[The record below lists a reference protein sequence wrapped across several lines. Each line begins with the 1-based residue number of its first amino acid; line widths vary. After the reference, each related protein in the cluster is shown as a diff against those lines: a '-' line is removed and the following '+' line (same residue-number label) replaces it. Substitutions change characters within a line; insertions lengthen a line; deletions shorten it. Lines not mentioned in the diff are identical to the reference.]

1 MNNFF
6 ETTYAHNG
14 SSISTDNLG
23 MREMQRRIYEK
34 FESQYLLLKA
44 PPASGKSR
52 ALMFVALE
60 KLRQGLVKKVIVA
73 VPERSIGKSFASTN
87 LTDSGFHSDWSI
99 SRRYDLCTPGG
110 EPMKTSTFASFMDD
124 DSATVLLCTH
134 STLRFAFEKIGSQ
147 KFNNCLLAVDEFHHV
162 SAETDSK
169 LGELLR
175 SIMSETN
182 AHILAMT
189 GSYFRGDCVAVLNPS
204 DERKFTK
211 VTYNYYE
218 QLNGYQYLKSLGIGF
233 HFYNGVYLNA
243 LRDRTILDLSKKT
256 IIYIPNVNS
265 AESTKEKLME
275 VDQILGC
282 IGTYQYLDDAGIYHI
297 KSEDGRDIKVA
308 DLVDDTDFD
317 QRERVMTYLR
327 NVKRSEDIDI
337 IIALGMAKEG
347 FDWPFCETTL
357 TIGYRGSL
365 TEIVQ
370 IIGRCTRDSSNKDH
384 AQFTNLVAEPNANR
398 EEIVESVNNILKAI
412 TASLLMEE
420 VIAPKFN
427 FKPKESST
435 DNPEDGNNEGQED
448 DGRGHTVYI
457 DGFRGIKSDRV
468 KDIIDNDIVDLKARI
483 LQDPDVQKA
492 IGQNVPAETIN
503 NGLIPKVIR
512 TVFPDLKE
520 DEAQELSTYVV
531 IDTVLSHR
539 DVKDINGQK
548 FLEFANRLINV
559 TDLNL
564 DLIYSVNP
572 FMDAY
577 EIMSKSLDAKVFK
590 SIQTYI
596 KALRVDVT
604 EDEARV
610 LWPKVNEFVQ
620 KMQRE
625 PDLDS
630 ADPYERRLAEV
641 LLYAKRRLLEKN
653 G

>member
-6 ETTYAHNG
+6 ETTYARNG
-14 SSISTDNLG
+14 KSIVTNEMG

-34 FESQYLLLKA
+34 FNSQYLLLKA

-60 KLRQGLVKKVIVA
+60 KLRHNLVKKVIVA
-73 VPERSIGKSFASTN
+73 VPERSIGKSFASTKLKEN
-87 LTDSGFHSDWSI
+87 GFHTDWEVT
-99 SRRYDLCTPGG
+99 RRYDLCTPGG
-110 EPMKTSTFASFMDD
+110 ESMKTTTFANFMDD
-124 DSATVLLCTH
+124 DDAQVLICTH
-134 STLRFAFEKIGSQ
+134 STLRFAYEKIGKE
-147 KFNNCLLAVDEFHHV
+147 KFNDCLLAIDEFHHV
-162 SAETDSK
+162 SAEADSK

-175 SIMSETN
+175 AIMAETN
-182 AHILAMT
+182 AHVLAMT
-189 GSYFRGDCVAVLNPS
+189 GSYFRGDCVAVLSPS
-204 DERKFTK
+204 DERRFEK

-218 QLNGYQYLKSLGIGF
+218 QLNGYKYLKSLGIGF

-243 LRDRTILDLSKKT
+243 LKDPKVLDLNKKT

-265 AESTKEKLME
+265 SESTKEKLME

-282 IGTYQYLDDAGIYHI
+282 IGTYQFMDDCGIYHL
-297 KSEDGRDIKVA
+297 KAEDGREIRVA
-308 DLVDDTDFD
+308 DLVNDTDYE
-317 QRERVMTYLR
+317 QREKVMSYLR
-327 NVKRSEDIDI
+327 NIKKPEEMDI

-347 FDWPFCETTL
+347 FDWPFCEATL

-370 IIGRCTRDSSNKDH
+370 IIGRCTRDSSNKEH

-427 FKPKESST
+427 YKPKET
-435 DNPEDGNNEGQED
+435 QNEEEGGEGTPSND
-448 DGRGHTVYI
+448 DGSGHTVFI
-457 DGFRGIKSDRV
+457 EGFRGIKSDRV
-468 KDIIDNDIVDLKARI
+468 KDIIENDIVDLKARI
-483 LQDPDVQKA
+483 LQDPDVQHA

-512 TVFPDLKE
+512 EVIPDLKE
-520 DEAQELSTYVV
+520 EEARELSTYIV
-531 IDTVLSHR
+531 IDSVLSHK

-548 FLEFANRLINV
+548 FLEFSSRLINV
-559 TDLNL
+559 NDINL

-572 FMDAY
+572 FQDAF
-577 EIMSKSLDAKVFK
+577 EVMSKTLDAKVFK

-596 KALRVDVT
+596 KAMRVDVT

-610 LWPKVNEFVQ
+610 LWPKVKEFAE
-620 KMQRE
+620 KMMRE

-630 ADPYERRLAEV
+630 MDPYERRLAEV
-641 LLYAKRRLLEKN
+641 LLYARRRMMEKN

>member
-6 ETTYAHNG
+6 ETTYERTG
-14 SSISTDNLG
+14 KSITTNDMG

-34 FESQYLLLKA
+34 YASQYLLLKA

-52 ALMFVALE
+52 ALMFVAIE

-87 LTDSGFHSDWSI
+87 LTSNGFHTDWEV

-110 EPMKTSTFASFMDD
+110 ESMKTKTFEDFMDP
-124 DSATVLLCTH
+124 AEEAQVLICTH
-134 STLRFAFEKIGSQ
+134 STLRFAYEKIGQ
-147 KFNNCLLAVDEFHHV
+147 DKFNNCLLAIDEFHHV
-162 SAETDSK
+162 SAEADSR

-175 SIMSETN
+175 TIMAETN

-189 GSYFRGDCVAVLNPS
+189 GSYFRGDCVAVLSPS
-204 DERKFTK
+204 DERRFVK

-243 LRDRTILDLSKKT
+243 LKDPKVLDLNKKT

-265 AESTKEKLME
+265 SESTKEKLME
-275 VDQILGC
+275 VDQILSC
-282 IGTYQYLDDAGIYHI
+282 IGKYLFMDECGIYHLEV
-297 KSEDGRDIKVA
+297 EDGREIRVA
-308 DLVDDTDFD
+308 DLVNDTDYE
-317 QRERVMTYLR
+317 QREKVMSYLR
-327 NVKRSEDIDI
+327 NVKKPEDMDV

-347 FDWPFCETTL
+347 FDWPFCESTL

-370 IIGRCTRDSSNKDH
+370 IIGRCTRDSSNKEH

-420 VIAPKFN
+420 VIAPRFN
-427 FKPKESST
+427 FKPKEVQGSEK
-435 DNPEDGNNEGQED
+435 PDGNGGSND
-448 DGRGHTVYI
+448 DGSGHTVFI
-457 DGFRGIKSDRV
+457 EGFRGIKSDRV
-468 KDIIDNDIVDLKARI
+468 KDIIENDIVDLKARI
-483 LQDPDVQKA
+483 LQDPDVQHA

-512 TVFPDLKE
+512 EVIPDLKE
-520 DEAQELSTYVV
+520 EETRELSTYIV
-531 IDTVLSHR
+531 IDSVLSHK

-548 FLEFANRLINV
+548 FLEFASKLINV
-559 TDLNL
+559 NDINL

-577 EIMSKSLDAKVFK
+577 EVMSKTLDSKVFK

-596 KALRVDVT
+596 KAMRVDVT

-610 LWPKVNEFVQ
+610 LWPKVTEFV
-620 KMQRE
+620 KTMQRE
-625 PDLDS
+625 PSLDS
-630 ADPYERRLAEV
+630 MDPYERRLAEV
-641 LLYAKRRLLEKN
+641 LLYARRRTMEKN

>member
-1 MNNFF
+1 MNNIF
-6 ETTYAHNG
+6 ETSYACNG
-14 SSISTDNLG
+14 RSIATNEMG

-34 FESQYLLLKA
+34 YDSQYLLLKA

-60 KLRQGLVKKVIVA
+60 KLRQGLVKRVIVA
-73 VPERSIGKSFASTN
+73 VPERSIGKSFSSTK
-87 LTDSGFHSDWSI
+87 LKEKGFHSDWVVT
-99 SRRYDLCTPGG
+99 RRYDLCTPGG
-110 EPMKTSTFASFMDD
+110 EALKTKTFSDFMDD
-124 DSATVLLCTH
+124 EEENVLICTH
-134 STLRFAFEKIGSQ
+134 STLRFAYEKIERN
-147 KFNNCLLAVDEFHHV
+147 KFNDCLLAIDEFHHV
-162 SAETDSK
+162 SAEADSR

-175 SIMSETN
+175 SIMAETN

-189 GSYFRGDCVAVLNPS
+189 GSYFRGDCAAVLSPS
-204 DERKFTK
+204 DERRFVK

-218 QLNGYQYLKSLGIGF
+218 QLNGYKYLKSLGIGF

-243 LRDRTILDLSKKT
+243 LKDPKVLDLNKKT

-265 AESTKEKLME
+265 SESTKEKLME
-275 VDQILGC
+275 VDQILNC
-282 IGTYQYLDDAGIYHI
+282 IGVYEFMDDSCIYHL
-297 KSEDGRDIKVA
+297 KTGDGKEIKVA
-308 DLVDDTDFD
+308 DLVNDTDYE
-317 QRERVMTYLR
+317 QREKIMSYLR
-327 NVKRSEDIDI
+327 NVNRPEDIDI

-347 FDWPFCETTL
+347 FDWPFCEATL

-370 IIGRCTRDSSNKDH
+370 IIGRCTRDSSNKTH

-412 TASLLMEE
+412 SASLLMEE
-420 VIAPKFN
+420 VIAPRFN
-427 FKPKESST
+427 FRPKDATEKGGDGYT
-435 DNPEDGNNEGQED
+435 NPND
-448 DGRGHTVYI
+448 DGSGHTIYI
-457 DGFRGIKSDRV
+457 EGFRGIKSDRV
-468 KDIIDNDIVDLKARI
+468 KDIIENDIVDLKARI
-483 LQDPDVQKA
+483 LQDADVQHA

-512 TVFPDLKE
+512 EVYPDLGE
-520 DEAQELSTYVV
+520 EEARDLSTFIV
-531 IDTVLSHR
+531 IDSVLSHK

-548 FLEFANRLINV
+548 FLEFANKLINV
-559 TDLNL
+559 NDINL

-596 KALRVDVT
+596 KAMRVDVT

-610 LWPKVNEFVQ
+610 LWPKVTEFAK

-625 PDLDS
+625 PSLDS
-630 ADPYERRLAEV
+630 LDPYERRLAEV
-641 LLYAKRRLLEKN
+641 LLYARRRSMEKN

>member
-6 ETTYAHNG
+6 ETQYEHNG
-14 SSISTDNLG
+14 RSITTDELG
-23 MREMQRRIYEK
+23 MREMQHRVYEK

-60 KLRQGLVKKVIVA
+60 KLRSKQVKKVIVA
-73 VPERSIGKSFASTN
+73 VPERSIGKSFASTDLVSN
-87 LTDSGFHSDWSI
+87 GFHTNWTVT
-99 SRRYDLCTPGG
+99 RKYDLCTPGG
-110 EPMKTSTFASFMDD
+110 EPMKTAAFAEFMDD
-124 DSATVLLCTH
+124 PDATVLLCTH
-134 STLRFAFEKIGSQ
+134 STLRFAYDKIGSE
-147 KFNNCLLAVDEFHHV
+147 KFNGCLLAVDEFHHV
-162 SAETDSK
+162 SAEADSK

-175 SIMSETN
+175 AVMNETN

-189 GSYFRGDCVAVLNPS
+189 GSYFRGDCVAVLSPS

-243 LRDRTILDLSKKT
+243 LKDRNVLDLNKKT

-275 VDQILGC
+275 VDQILEC
-282 IGTYQYLDDAGIYHI
+282 IGKYKGIDDSGIYHVQT
-297 KSEDGRDIKVA
+297 EDGRELKIA
-308 DLVDDTDFD
+308 DLVDDTDFE
-317 QRERVMTYLR
+317 QREKVMAYLR
-327 NVKRSEDIDI
+327 NVKKPEDIDI

-370 IIGRCTRDSSNKDH
+370 IIGRCTRDSANKDH

-427 FKPKESST
+427 FKPKNLDT
-435 DNPEDGNNEGQED
+435 DGAGSGEGGGFD
-448 DGRGHTVYI
+448 DGRGHTVFI

-468 KDIIDNDIVDLKARI
+468 KDIIENDIVDLKAKI

-512 TVFPDLKE
+512 NVYPDLDDDATK
-520 DEAQELSTYVV
+520 ELSTYVV
-531 IDTVLSHR
+531 IDTVLSHK

-559 TDLNL
+559 TELNL

-577 EIMSKSLDAKVFK
+577 EVMSKSLDARVFK
-590 SIQTYI
+590 SVQTYI
-596 KALRVDVT
+596 RALRIDVT

-610 LWPKVNEFVQ
+610 LWPQINDFV
-620 KMQRE
+620 KKFQRE
-625 PDLDS
+625 PNLDS
-630 ADPYERRLAEV
+630 VDPYERRLAEV
-641 LLYAKRRLLEKN
+641 LLYARRRKMEKN

>member
-6 ETTYAHNG
+6 ETTYERTG
-14 SSISTDNLG
+14 KSITTNDMG

-34 FESQYLLLKA
+34 YASQYLLLKA

-60 KLRQGLVKKVIVA
+60 KLRKGLVKKVIVA

-87 LTDSGFHSDWSI
+87 LTNNGFHTDWEV

-110 EPMKTSTFASFMDD
+110 ESMKTKTFEDFMEP
-124 DSATVLLCTH
+124 AEEAQVLICTH
-134 STLRFAFEKIGSQ
+134 STLRFAYEKIGKY
-147 KFNNCLLAVDEFHHV
+147 KFNNCLLAIDEFHHA
-162 SAETDSK
+162 SAEADSR

-175 SIMSETN
+175 TIMAETN

-189 GSYFRGDCVAVLNPS
+189 GSYFRGDCVAVLCPS
-204 DERKFTK
+204 DERRFVK

-243 LRDRTILDLSKKT
+243 LKDPKVLDLNKKT

-265 AESTKEKLME
+265 SESTKEKLME
-275 VDQILGC
+275 VDQILSC
-282 IGTYQYLDDAGIYHI
+282 IGKYLFMDECGIYHLEA
-297 KSEDGRDIKVA
+297 EDGREIRVA
-308 DLVDDTDFD
+308 DLVNDTDYE
-317 QRERVMTYLR
+317 QREKIMSYLR
-327 NVKRSEDIDI
+327 NVKKPEDMDI

-347 FDWPFCETTL
+347 FDWPFCESTL

-370 IIGRCTRDSSNKDH
+370 IIGRCTRDSSNKEH

-420 VIAPKFN
+420 VIAPRFN
-427 FKPKESST
+427 FKPKDVQGS
-435 DNPEDGNNEGQED
+435 DNQDVNGRNKD
-448 DGRGHTVYI
+448 DGSGHTVFI
-457 DGFRGIKSDRV
+457 EGFRGIKSDRV
-468 KDIIDNDIVDLKARI
+468 KDIIENDIVDLKARI
-483 LQDPDVQKA
+483 LQDPDVQHA

-512 TVFPDLKE
+512 EVIPDLKE
-520 DEAQELSTYVV
+520 EEARELSTYIV
-531 IDTVLSHR
+531 IDSVLSHKN
-539 DVKDINGQK
+539 VKDINGQK
-548 FLEFANRLINV
+548 FLEFASKLINV
-559 TDLNL
+559 NDINL

-577 EIMSKSLDAKVFK
+577 EVMSKTLDSKVFK

-596 KALRVDVT
+596 KAMRVDVT

-610 LWPKVNEFVQ
+610 LWPKVTEFV
-620 KMQRE
+620 KAMQRE
-625 PDLDS
+625 PSLDS
-630 ADPYERRLAEV
+630 MDPYERRIAEV
-641 LLYAKRRLLEKN
+641 LLYARRITMEKN

>member
-6 ETTYAHNG
+6 ETTYARNG
-14 SSISTDNLG
+14 KSIITNEMG

-34 FESQYLLLKA
+34 FNSQYLLLKA

-60 KLRQGLVKKVIVA
+60 KLRHNLVKKVIVA
-73 VPERSIGKSFASTN
+73 VPERSIGKSFASTKLKEN
-87 LTDSGFHSDWSI
+87 GFHTDWEVT
-99 SRRYDLCTPGG
+99 RRYDLCTPGG
-110 EPMKTSTFASFMDD
+110 ESMKTTTFANFMDD
-124 DSATVLLCTH
+124 DEAQVLICTH
-134 STLRFAFEKIGSQ
+134 STLRFAYEKIGKE
-147 KFNNCLLAVDEFHHV
+147 KFNDCLLAIDEFHHV
-162 SAETDSK
+162 SAEADSK

-175 SIMSETN
+175 AIMAETN
-182 AHILAMT
+182 AHVLAMT
-189 GSYFRGDCVAVLNPS
+189 GSYFRGDCVAVLSPS
-204 DERKFTK
+204 DERRFEK

-218 QLNGYQYLKSLGIGF
+218 QLNGYKYLKSLGIGF

-243 LRDRTILDLSKKT
+243 LKDPKVLDLNKKT

-265 AESTKEKLME
+265 SESTKEKLME

-282 IGTYQYLDDAGIYHI
+282 IGTYQFMDDCGIYHL
-297 KSEDGRDIKVA
+297 KAEDGREIRVA
-308 DLVDDTDFD
+308 DLVNDTDYE
-317 QRERVMTYLR
+317 QREKVMSYLR
-327 NVKRSEDIDI
+327 NIKKPEEMDI

-347 FDWPFCETTL
+347 FDWPFCEATL

-370 IIGRCTRDSSNKDH
+370 IIGRCTRDSSNKEH

-427 FKPKESST
+427 YKPKET
-435 DNPEDGNNEGQED
+435 QNEEEGAEGTPTND
-448 DGRGHTVYI
+448 DGSGHTVFI
-457 DGFRGIKSDRV
+457 EGFRGIKSDRV
-468 KDIIDNDIVDLKARI
+468 KDIIENDIVDLKARI
-483 LQDPDVQKA
+483 LQDPDVQHA

-512 TVFPDLKE
+512 EVIPDLKE
-520 DEAQELSTYVV
+520 EEARELSTYIV
-531 IDTVLSHR
+531 IDSVLSHK

-548 FLEFANRLINV
+548 FLEFASRLINV
-559 TDLNL
+559 NDINL

-572 FMDAY
+572 FQDAY
-577 EIMSKSLDAKVFK
+577 EVMSKTLDAKVFK

-596 KALRVDVT
+596 KAMRVDVT

-610 LWPKVNEFVQ
+610 LWPKVNEFVRT
-620 KMQRE
+620 MMRE
-625 PDLDS
+625 PNLDS
-630 ADPYERRLAEV
+630 MDPYERRLAEV
-641 LLYAKRRLLEKN
+641 LLYAMRRKMESKN